1 MSDERV
7 DEGIEGNGRMLW
19 KAWWEMP
26 GGPVLGPIRHNLWKI
41 DVCEIP
47 STRYRCSS
55 EALLCLRNA
64 VDLPQASSMASFTHG
79 RWIDRINP
87 ASACVY
93 SVSSGARHFFLR

>member
-1 MSDERV
+1 MRGSKGIAERSGKLCRRYGESRFFGV
-7 DEGIEGNGRMLW
+7 M
-19 KAWWEMP
+19 
-26 GGPVLGPIRHNLWKI
+26 RHNLLKI

-64 VDLPQASSMASFTHG
+64 ADLPQAPIMASFTHG
-79 RWIDRINP
+79 RWVDRINP

-93 SVSSGARHFFLR
+93 SVQSGTRHFFIEVVF